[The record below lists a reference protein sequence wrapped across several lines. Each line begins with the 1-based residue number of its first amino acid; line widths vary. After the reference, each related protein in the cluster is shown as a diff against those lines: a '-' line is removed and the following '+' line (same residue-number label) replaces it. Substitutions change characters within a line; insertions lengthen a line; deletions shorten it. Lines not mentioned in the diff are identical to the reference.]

1 MRRAVAVLV
10 FRDFQLLDAAGPIA
24 AFEIAEY
31 VRPGSYSLAV
41 VAAAPG
47 LVKSSSGA
55 SLAARGLPRASG
67 VDTLLVA
74 GGDGTRA
81 AALCRRTRRFVL
93 GCASRARRV
102 ASVCSGS
109 YVLAAAGLLDGRPAT
124 THWSRTPDFE
134 RRFPRVRLEPDRIY
148 TRSGKLWTSAGITA
162 GIDLAL
168 ALIEDDL
175 GEEVARRTAQEL
187 VVYHRRPG
195 GQSQFS
201 ALLELERPGGR
212 FAALL
217 DHVRGHL
224 DAPLDVEALARHAG
238 MSPRHF
244 ARAFR
249 QELGV
254 TPARAVERLRTETAH
269 AALASGAASVH
280 DVALSCGF
288 GNAERMRR
296 SFLRVYGTPPSAV
309 KRSGRPV
316 ARPARG
322 TSGQRQHAIDGYARS
337 EP

>member
-1 MRRAVAVLV
+1 MRRAVAFLV
-10 FRDFQLLDAAGPIA
+10 FPDFQLLDAAGPIA
-24 AFEIAEY
+24 AFEIAEH
-31 VRPGSYSLAV
+31 VRPGSYALSV
-41 VAAAPG
+41 VASEPG
-47 LVKSSSGA
+47 LVRSSSGA
-55 SLAARGLPRASG
+55 SLQARRLPPARS

-74 GGDGTRA
+74 GGNGTRA
-81 AALCRRTRRFVL
+81 AALEMRARRFVL
-93 GCASRARRV
+93 GCAERARRV
-102 ASVCSGS
+102 TSVCSGS
-109 YVLAAAGLLDGRPAT
+109 YVLAASGLLDGRPAT

-134 RRFPRVRLEPDRIY
+134 RRFPRVRLEPDRIFV
-148 TRSGKLWTSAGITA
+148 RSGKLWTSAGITA

-175 GEEVARRTAQEL
+175 GEEVSRRTAQEL

-224 DAPLDVEALARHAG
+224 RSPLDVEDLARQAG
-238 MSPRHF
+238 MSSRHF
-244 ARAFR
+244 ARTFR
-249 QELGV
+249 EELGV

-280 DVALSCGF
+280 DVALACGF
-288 GNAERMRR
+288 GSAERMRR

-309 KRSGRPV
+309 RRTT
-316 ARPARG
+316 AARG
-322 TSGQRQHAIDGYARS
+322 G
-337 EP
+337 

>member
-1 MRRAVAVLV
+1 MTRAIAFLI
-10 FRDFQLLDAAGPIA
+10 FEDFQLLDAAGPIA
-24 AFEIAEY
+24 AFEIAES
-31 VRPGSYSLAV
+31 VRPGSYTLSV
-41 VAAAPG
+41 VAKDRG
-47 LVKSSSGA
+47 LVRSSSGA
-55 SLAARGLPRASG
+55 FMDARGLPVARG

-74 GGDGTRA
+74 GGNGTRH

-93 GCASRARRV
+93 RCAVHSRRV
-102 ASVCSGS
+102 VSVCSGS
-109 YVLAAAGLLDGRPAT
+109 YVLAAAGLLDGRLAT
-124 THWSRTPDFE
+124 THWGRTPDFE
-134 RRFPRVRLEPDRIY
+134 RRFPRVELEPDRIF
-148 TRSGKLWTSAGITA
+148 TRSGKFWTSAGITA

-175 GEEVARRTAQEL
+175 GEDAARRTAQEL

-217 DHVRGHL
+217 EHARGHL
-224 DAPLDVEALARHAG
+224 RARLDVEALARHAG

-244 ARAFR
+244 ARSFR
-249 QELGV
+249 EEVGT

-280 DVALSCGF
+280 DVAVSCGF

-296 SFLRVYGTPPSAV
+296 SFLRIYGTPPSAV
-309 KRSGRPV
+309 RRTNA
-316 ARPARG
+316 ARA
-322 TSGQRQHAIDGYARS
+322 
-337 EP
+337 